1 MMLIPPAAV
10 PSFSIPTLEFPMPY
24 VIARRTALLMTALMC
39 TALQAQPAYPSKP
52 IKIVVPFP
60 AGGTSDVL
68 ARLIGQKMTEAWG
81 QPVVVENKP
90 GLSGNLGAESVA
102 KSAPD
107 GYTLVLMDVGNLVI
121 APALYKLNF
130 NVLTD
135 FAPVGMVAYSP
146 HLLVTSSQV
155 PANTT
160 AELVAWAKS
169 SKGKVNFAA
178 AAGMGSA
185 THLAGV
191 MFAQRSGID
200 WAYVPYKGGAQAM
213 TDLIGGQVDVTFN
226 GMVATFPHVKSGK
239 IKLIAVSSAK
249 RNPTLG
255 ANVATV
261 GETLPG
267 FLTGSWQGLLA
278 PAGTPRATV
287 DKLNAEV
294 ARILALSDIRERLTG
309 LGAEPSAMSP
319 GEFGDWLKNEVP
331 AMAKIVRDEKIS
343 IE

>member
-1 MMLIPPAAV
+1 MLARFLRCAPLFCALVAASV
-10 PSFSIPTLEFPMPY
+10 
-24 VIARRTALLMTALMC
+24 
-39 TALQAQPAYPSKP
+39 QAQPAYPAKP

-81 QPVVVENKP
+81 RPVVVDNKP
-90 GLSGNLGAESVA
+90 GLSGNLGAEAVA

-121 APALYKLNF
+121 SPALYKLNF
-130 NVLTD
+130 NVLND

-146 HLLVTSSQV
+146 HLLVTSNQV
-155 PANTT
+155 PASTP
-160 AELVAWAKS
+160 AEFVAWAKAQ
-169 SKGKVNFAA
+169 KGKVNFAA

-191 MFAQRSGID
+191 LFAQRTGID

-226 GMVATFPHVKSGK
+226 GMVATFPHVKAGK

-249 RNPTLG
+249 RNAALGNQVPT
-255 ANVATV
+255 VA
-261 GETLPG
+261 ETLPG
-267 FLTGSWQGLLA
+267 FLTGSWQGMLA
-278 PAGTPRATV
+278 PAGTPKAIV
-287 DKLNAEV
+287 DKLHAEIG
-294 ARILALSDIRERLTG
+294 RIIALPDVRERLAN
-309 LGAEPSAMSP
+309 LGAEPSAMTP
-319 GEFGDWLKNEVP
+319 AEFGQWLKTEIP
-331 AMAKIVRDEKIS
+331 AMAKIVRDEKITV
-343 IE
+343 E